1 MFIYQLFLVIFF
13 YILKL
18 HFSQIL
24 AEYYN
29 RILPV
34 YKLYKSYDYI
44 DFVYEGRAVWSYWSY
59 NEVDGSN
66 PSFVNQVN

>member
-1 MFIYQLFLVIFF
+1 MNQVYLFNVYLSIIFI

-44 DFVYEGRAVWSYWSY
+44 DFVYE
-59 NEVDGSN
+59 E
-66 PSFVNQVN
+66 